1 MRRQQHGHEHQP
13 ARPPVATP
21 VRRPESP
28 STVDLAALQRNYGNT
43 AVTRMLAGPPVQ
55 RADDD
60 QATSAAAP
68 PYPAD
73 ALREFVD
80 NWLDNT
86 SVTLRKRSDQLKA
99 IDRAIT
105 TWLTG
110 GYRVQGNLDTNQTQL
125 EAIRAAV
132 RAWHDSKAGGSRRQG
147 FIDELATR
155 VDAALA
161 EVARRRVELRERQAQ
176 LAKYG
181 RIDPALAGF
190 AERTRREDALNLD
203 TNLVHQAF
211 AADRD
216 DEGRLTEESL
226 TKLDE
231 FARQGLAGALAIVGG
246 VTPNGVTANQVQQ
259 IMAANVNAVTGQT
272 IYPEL
277 ESYLGTVG
285 AQPVLPEERRSQ
297 VDTEEVRRTV
307 GQTTLTVHWD
317 PTDVQREPRLRSLTD
332 AIQRVRRGGYVV
344 PPLTVYFPKYG
355 RTLVLSPDNAMPTG
369 AKVHRAEY
377 IAPDTL
383 VASSEL
389 FENPL
394 TNRYGGGDYH
404 NLSTQLDPSGA
415 GTMVH
420 ELGHFLHYHQNR
432 RAFHDLTG
440 TGFAAGQE
448 DVAASVSGYAAQHPR
463 EFVAEVFLG
472 MAYGKQFPADVMEM
486 YDGLGGPS
494 PTQAPTTG
502 GTAAAP

>member
-1 MRRQQHGHEHQP
+1 M
-13 ARPPVATP
+13 P

-28 STVDLAALQRNYGNT
+28 STVDLATLQRDYGNT
-43 AVTRMLAGPPVQ
+43 AVARMLTGPVLQ
-55 RADDD
+55 RAGDDT
-60 QATSAAAP
+60 QGTSTAAP
-68 PYPAD
+68 PRPAD

-105 TWLTG
+105 VWLTG
-110 GYRVQGNLDTNQTQL
+110 GYRIPGDLDANQAQL
-125 EAIRAAV
+125 QSIRAAV
-132 RAWHDSKAGGSRRQG
+132 QAWHASKAGGSKRQG
-147 FIDELATR
+147 FIDELATK

-161 EVARRRVELRERQAQ
+161 EVAQRRAERQERAAR

-181 RIDPALAGF
+181 QIDPDLANF
-190 AERTRREDALNLD
+190 ARRTRREDALNLD

-216 DEGRLTEESL
+216 DGGKLTEESL
-226 TKLDE
+226 TKLDQ

-246 VTPNGVTANQVQQ
+246 VTPNGVTAIQVQQ
-259 IMAANVNAVTGQT
+259 IMAANVNTVTGQT

-285 AQPVLPEERRSQ
+285 TQPVLTEERRSAA
-297 VDTEEVRRTV
+297 DTEEVQRTV
-307 GQTTLTVHWD
+307 GQTTLTVNWD
-317 PTDVQREPRLRSLTD
+317 PTDIQRDRRLQSLTD
-332 AIQRVRRGGYVV
+332 AIRKVQQGGYKV
-344 PPLTVYFPKYG
+344 PPLTAYFPKYG
-355 RTLVLSPDNAMPTG
+355 RTLVLTPDNAVPTG
-369 AKVHRAEY
+369 SRMHRAEY
-377 IAPDTL
+377 IAPDAL

-389 FENPL
+389 LDNPL
-394 TNRYGGGDYH
+394 DNRYGGTEYH

-432 RAFHDLTG
+432 SKFHELTG
-440 TGFAAGQE
+440 AEFATGKQA
-448 DVAASVSGYAAQHPR
+448 VAATVSGYAAQHPR

-472 MAYGKQFPADVMEM
+472 MVHGRPFPADVMEM
-486 YDGLGGPS
+486 YEGLGGPS
-494 PTQAPTTG
+494 REQAPG
-502 GTAAAP
+502 AGSP